1 MQFGSIKL
9 DFVLLGFV
17 LALGSACASVRSET
31 SASRELVIVGGGGT
45 TPEMVARAL
54 ELARGPQTKVVVLP
68 QASESEQ
75 RGEDSAQMWR
85 DAGAAEVVNLSDL
98 SDRGRAVAELE
109 RADLVWFSGGDQSKL
124 TAALAAADL
133 TELVR
138 RRAREGVTFGGTS
151 AGAAV
156 MSPLMI
162 TGEGRDPLTSLA
174 PGATEL
180 VEGLGLWPGTIVD
193 QHFVAR
199 QRNNRLLGAVLDHP
213 DHVGFG
219 IDERTALVVV
229 GDQIEVL
236 GEGAVVV
243 VDARRASGEPPGPEK
258 VSASRGLELH
268 VLRSGMRHRLEP

>member
-1 MQFGSIKL
+1 
-9 DFVLLGFV
+9 
-17 LALGSACASVRSET
+17 
-31 SASRELVIVGGGGT
+31 
-45 TPEMVARAL
+45 MVARAL
-54 ELARGPQTKVVVLP
+54 ELARGARSRVVVLP
-68 QASESEQ
+68 QASESEH

-98 SDRGRAVAELE
+98 SDRERAVRELE

-124 TAALAAADL
+124 VAALDGADL
-133 TELVR
+133 TALVR
-138 RRAREGVTFGGTS
+138 RRAGEGVTFGGTS

-180 VEGLGLWPGTIVD
+180 VAGLGLWPGTIVD

-199 QRNNRLLGAVLDHP
+199 QRQTRLLGAVLDHP

-219 IDERTALVVV
+219 IDERTALIVV
-229 GDQIEVL
+229 GDGIEVL
-236 GEGAVVV
+236 GEGAVIV
-243 VDARRASGEPPGPEK
+243 VDARSAAIEASEPGRP
-258 VSASRGLELH
+258 SAARGLELH
-268 VLRSGMRHRLEP
+268 VLRNGMRHELGR

>member
-1 MQFGSIKL
+1 MSRFALPRPIL
-9 DFVLLGFV
+9 ALLV
-17 LALGSACASVRSET
+17 ALGSACASART
-31 SASRELVIVGGGGT
+31 APAAARELVIVGGGGT
-45 TPEMVARAL
+45 TDAIVARAL
-54 ELARGPQTKVVVLP
+54 ELARGAQTRVVVLP
-68 QASESEQ
+68 QASESED
-75 RGEDSAQMWR
+75 RGESAARMWR
-85 DAGAAEVVNLSDL
+85 DAGAAEVVNLADL
-98 SDRGRAVAELE
+98 SNRERAAAEIA

-124 TAALAAADL
+124 TAALDAANL

-138 RRAREGVTFGGTS
+138 RRSREGVTFGGTS

-180 VEGLGLWPGTIVD
+180 VAGLGLWPGTIVD

-219 IDERTALVVV
+219 IDERTALIVV
-229 GDQIEVL
+229 GERVEVL

-243 VDARRASGEPPGPEK
+243 IDARRASVEPARPQG
-258 VSASRGLELH
+258 VSAARGLELH
-268 VLRSGMRHRLEP
+268 VLRSGMAHRLEP